1 MAEFLTTTN
10 ITARLEDIIRE
21 AKAGEKLVLVSPFVQ
36 IGQRLIDNLKAA
48 DKRRVKII
56 LIYGKKQD
64 LGPDEW
70 DKLND
75 LQNLSLYYHPNLHA
89 KCYYNEK
96 QLIITSMNLYD
107 FSQTTNHEMGV
118 LVQKQKEEDRAI
130 YDRAV
135 KEVDFIQEGSTPIKK
150 SSGLA
155 ATGKAFEPIRLK
167 SPSGLAAFG
176 KVFMGVVS
184 AVVNDVASTA
194 NEGFCIRCGKPIPY
208 DRIRPFCLDDFLI
221 WNQWKDPDYPENCC
235 HRCGEDNNSSKRK
248 PLCPAC
254 HRVDDD

>member
-1 MAEFLTTTN
+1 VAEFLTTTN

-36 IGQRLIDNLKAA
+36 ISPRLIDNLKAA

-70 DKLND
+70 ATLDD

-107 FSQTTNHEMGV
+107 FSQMTNHEMGV
-118 LVQKQKEEDRAI
+118 LVQKQKEEDKAI
-130 YDRAV
+130 YDQAV
-135 KEVDFIQEGSTPIKK
+135 KEVDFIQEGSTPIRK

-155 ATGKAFEPIRLK
+155 TAGKAVI
-167 SPSGLAAFG
+167 GLARALADG
-176 KVFMGVVS
+176 LTDTLNNGH
-184 AVVNDVASTA
+184 
-194 NEGFCIRCGKPIPY
+194 CIRCGQVIPF
-208 DRIRPFCLDDFLI
+208 DPKRPYCPECYGKWAEYNNKTYIEEFCH
-221 WNQWKDPDYPENCC
+221 E
-235 HRCGEDNNSSKRK
+235 CGERNNSSMRR
-248 PLCPAC
+248 PLCLAC
-254 HRVDDD
+254 WEEDND

>member
-1 MAEFLTTTN
+1 MAHFLTTAGTSHHLEEIIKN
-10 ITARLEDIIRE
+10 AQAR
-21 AKAGEKLVLVSPFVQ
+21 LVLVSPYVR
-36 IGQRLIDNLKAA
+36 ISPRLIDNLMRA
-48 DKRRVKII
+48 DKRGVKIT
-56 LIYGKKQD
+56 LIYGK
-64 LGPDEW
+64 
-70 DKLND
+70 DKGKLKSEEKDRLHD
-75 LQNLSLYYHPNLHA
+75 LQNLSLYFKESLHA

>member
-1 MAEFLTTTN
+1 VADFLTTTN

-36 IGQRLIDNLKAA
+36 ISPRLIDNLKAA

-56 LIYGKKQD
+56 LIYGKKQE
-64 LGPDEW
+64 LGPDEM

-118 LVQKQKEEDRAI
+118 LVQKQKEEDKAI
-130 YDRAV
+130 YDQAV
-135 KEVDFIQEGSTPIKK
+135 KEVDFIQEGSTPMKK

-155 ATGKAFEPIRLK
+155 AAGKAVV
-167 SPSGLAAFG
+167 GLARALADG
-176 KVFMGVVS
+176 LTDTLNNGH
-184 AVVNDVASTA
+184 
-194 NEGFCIRCGKPIPY
+194 CIRCGQVIPF
-208 DRIRPFCLDDFLI
+208 DPKRP
-221 WNQWKDPDYPENCC
+221 Y
-235 HRCGEDNNSSKRK
+235 CGECYGEWARHKNKTHIEEFCHGCGGRNNSSMRR
-248 PLCPAC
+248 PLCLAC
-254 HRVDDD
+254 WEEDND